1 MPISYMGVGGYK
13 YSVNFGT
20 QKTPI
25 LGGHILAF
33 YHSIGVDIILGGGG
47 EGVPPPGGVPI
58 LHAFRNRSAITHAFL
73 VILWIVYGVWVDF
86 VWNSIMNILCMW
98 VDYCGWIPGDG

>member
-33 YHSIGVDIILGGGG
+33 YHSIGVDIILGGG
-47 EGVPPPGGVPI
+47 VPPGGTPSYDR
-58 LHAFRNRSAITHAFL
+58 F
-73 VILWIVYGVWVDF
+73 GVVL
-86 VWNSIMNILCMW
+86 NLLLEHHISKIIEC
-98 VDYCGWIPGDG
+98 I

>member
-1 MPISYMGVGGYK
+1 MEPFLGCFPRGPPHLGFFLVPISYMGVGGYK

-47 EGVPPPGGVPI
+47 TPGGYPI
-58 LHAFRNRSAITHAFL
+58 LRSIWGGIEFT
-73 VILWIVYGVWVDF
+73 IGTR
-86 VWNSIMNILCMW
+86 
-98 VDYCGWIPGDG
+98 

>member
-1 MPISYMGVGGYK
+1 VPISYMGVGGYK

-33 YHSIGVDIILGGGG
+33 YHSIGVDIILGGG
-47 EGVPPPGGVPI
+47 EGVPPLGVPI
-58 LHAFRNRSAITHAFL
+58 LHAFRNRSAITRCFF
-73 VILWIVYGVWVDF
+73 GDF
-86 VWNSIMNILCMW
+86 VDCVWGMGGFC
-98 VDYCGWIPGDG
+98 VE